1 VTRTPVNAS
10 DRWEPLNHL
19 LTELLD
25 RVAAEIPGCLGTA
38 LTVRQDG
45 GPPSVL
51 ATHGVGDRLAPAQLR
66 RGGPIADAAGSGHS
80 VSTDD
85 LVADERGPGLSNDA
99 LVGKHPEPADRW
111 RGVRGAVAVG
121 GLWGD
126 DDTLVLS
133 ATLDGPASPEARAVL
148 RRYEKLTADLLV
160 RVAEAAVAGAPD
172 QLQAMLASRATI
184 EQAKGAIMAV
194 RGCDVEEAWRTL
206 RRCSQEFNVKV
217 RDLAAALVELLGD
230 PEVRRP
236 AGAPPIRPDASAREA
251 ARRLWKAFTTSV
263 PGSRPGGVR
272 PLGERPPVG
281 RRGSRRPS

>member
-1 VTRTPVNAS
+1 MNAF
-10 DRWEPLNHL
+10 DRWEPLDHL

-25 RVAAEIPGCLGTA
+25 RVAAEIRGCLGTA
-38 LTVRQDG
+38 LTVRRDG

-51 ATHGVGDRLAPAQLR
+51 ATCGVGDRLAPIQLR
-66 RGGPIADAAGSGHS
+66 RGGPIADAAGSGQS

-85 LVADERGPGLSNDA
+85 LFADERWPGLSDDA
-99 LVGKHPEPADRW
+99 LVGKHPDPADRW
-111 RGVRGAVAVG
+111 RRVRGAVAVG
-121 GLWGD
+121 GLSG
-126 DDTLVLS
+126 DDTLVVS

-160 RVAEAAVAGAPD
+160 RVAGAAATGAPD
-172 QLQAMLASRATI
+172 QVQAMLASRATI
-184 EQAKGAIMAV
+184 EQAKGAIMAL

-251 ARRLWKAFTTSV
+251 ARRMWRAFTMNC
-263 PGSRPGGVR
+263 PGP
-272 PLGERPPVG
+272 
-281 RRGSRRPS
+281 